1 MYNHDQID
9 ILNSLL
15 IINIDRIKCYETAS
29 EETKEPDLKNLF
41 DFLWKTSYLC
51 KTQLTAEILRLSG
64 LVQGGTNA
72 NGQFFRVWLD
82 INASIP
88 GNDRKTILT
97 LCEFGENIVVETYDD
112 ALSGNV
118 NELNH
123 EQKVLLLAQRKTLQ
137 KNHNKIKNLI
147 LYLE

>member
-1 MYNHDQID
+1 
-9 ILNSLL
+9 
-15 IINIDRIKCYETAS
+15 
-29 EETKEPDLKNLF
+29 LKNLF